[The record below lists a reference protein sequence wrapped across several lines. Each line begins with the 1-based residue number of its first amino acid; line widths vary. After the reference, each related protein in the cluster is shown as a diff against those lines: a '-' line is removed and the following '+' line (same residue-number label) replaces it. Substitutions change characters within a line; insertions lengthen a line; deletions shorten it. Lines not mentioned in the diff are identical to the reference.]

1 MKKRNLVIVLFIAI
15 VLLIGGVVSALYYG
29 GKSAKQAEQEKLIEL
44 TDPIV
49 LYVDIDKLV
58 TKSAIN
64 EVFTESNRAL
74 IATAI
79 AGEVGK
85 PDSADYISELMAN
98 LDNSGLNTKQPIYGY
113 GNPNSDGIDNMT
125 ILADVADVD
134 KLDSFVEFMIE
145 PYDSEHGIVREGDMR
160 SVEVDEFKMCYD
172 TNRFICVV
180 GDDVDDVVM
189 NDALNRGNANLSAYA
204 KYDVACS
211 VRLKP
216 TLEVVRDNEQSII
229 DGYAAELAVCTN
241 EWERIWLEDCLA
253 TSQSNIDKITN
264 IYDMLSEDAMAVM
277 GISFEAGKLAL
288 EVAVNGLDSE
298 FEFDRKV
305 NNSYLDYVGDDVLAV
320 MDLGVNGQ
328 VVSKMLEGV
337 LTTDIADMFGISHNE
352 YNIYVGILCDAIKSI
367 DGDVALA
374 LNDVSG
380 NYYGVNSVEALL
392 TMDVSDNYII
402 SNVAMFG
409 EGILKKRDN
418 NVYSTKLG
426 GFNLSVGQPENR
438 LFVAVNMDYA
448 KSDTPASMARW
459 AADIED
465 SYAYMLF
472 DVDNIMDN
480 SYASTLYR
488 NAMRG
493 VEKQYAP
500 YVDGLIESCSHIYVN
515 VNTPNSI
522 EFALV
527 FDDKQTNAL
536 EQVVRAIAPI
546 AVGETIQNVLR

>member
-1 MKKRNLVIVLFIAI
+1 
-15 VLLIGGVVSALYYG
+15 
-29 GKSAKQAEQEKLIEL
+29 
-44 TDPIV
+44 
-49 LYVDIDKLV
+49 
-58 TKSAIN
+58 
-64 EVFTESNRAL
+64 
-74 IATAI
+74 
-79 AGEVGK
+79 
-85 PDSADYISELMAN
+85 
-98 LDNSGLNTKQPIYGY
+98 
-113 GNPNSDGIDNMT
+113 
-125 ILADVADVD
+125 
-134 KLDSFVEFMIE
+134 
-145 PYDSEHGIVREGDMR
+145 
-160 SVEVDEFKMCYD
+160 
-172 TNRFICVV
+172 V

-189 NDALNRGNANLSAYA
+189 NDALNRGNADLSAYT

-211 VRLKP
+211 VRLKS
-216 TLEVVRDNEQSII
+216 TLEVMHDNEQIII
-229 DGYAAELAVCTN
+229 DGYAAEIATCTN
-241 EWERIWLEDCLA
+241 EWELIWLEDCMA
-253 TSQSNIDKITN
+253 TSQSNIDKITK

-298 FEFDRKV
+298 FKLDRKV
-305 NNSYLDYVGDDVLAV
+305 NNDYLDYVSNDVLAV

-328 VVSKMLEGV
+328 MVSKMLEEV

-374 LNDVSG
+374 LNNISG
-380 NYYGVNSVEALL
+380 NYYGVKSVEALL

-409 EGILKKRDN
+409 EGMLNKLDN

-426 GFNLSVGQPENR
+426 GFNLSIGQPEDM
-438 LFVAVNMDYA
+438 LFVTVNMDYE

-459 AADIED
+459 AVDVED

-493 VEKQYAP
+493 VDKQYAS
-500 YVDGLIESCSHIYVN
+500 YVDGLIKSCSHIYVN

-522 EFALV
+522 KFALV
-527 FDDKQTNAL
+527 FDDRQTNAL
-536 EQVVRAIAPI
+536 EQVVRAVAPI
-546 AVGETIQNVLR
+546 AVGETIQNVLK

>member
-1 MKKRNLVIVLFIAI
+1 MKKRNLVIVVFIAI
-15 VLLIGGVVSALYYG
+15 ALLIGGVVAALYYG
-29 GKSAKQAEQEKLIEL
+29 GKSAKQTEQEKLVEL
-44 TDPIV
+44 TDPII

-79 AGEVGK
+79 AGEAGR

-113 GNPNSDGIDNMT
+113 GTPNTDGIDNMT
-125 ILADVADVD
+125 IVAEIADVD

-145 PYDSEHGIVREGDMR
+145 PYDAELGIVREGDMR
-160 SVEVDEFKMCYD
+160 SVEVDGFKMCYD

-180 GDDVDDVVM
+180 GDDVDEAAM
-189 NDALNRGNANLSAYA
+189 NDAIHRGKADLSVYT

-216 TLEVVRDNEQSII
+216 TLEVMRDNEQIII
-229 DGYAAELAVCTN
+229 DGYAAEIATCTN
-241 EWERIWLEDCLA
+241 EWELIWLEDCMA
-253 TSQSNIDKITN
+253 TSQSNIDKITK

-277 GISFEAGKLAL
+277 GISFEAGNLAIEL
-288 EVAVNGLDSE
+288 AVNGLDSE
-298 FEFDRKV
+298 FKLDRKV
-305 NNSYLDYVGDDVLAV
+305 NNNYLDYVSDDVLAV

-328 VVSKMLEGV
+328 MVSKMLEEV

-374 LNDVSG
+374 VNNISG
-380 NYYGVNSVEALL
+380 NHYGVKSVEALL

-409 EGILKKRDN
+409 EGMLNKLDN

-448 KSDTPASMARW
+448 KSDTHASMARW
-459 AADIED
+459 IADVEE

-472 DVDNIMDN
+472 DIDNIMDN
-480 SYASTLYR
+480 NYASTIYR
-488 NAMRG
+488 NAMRR

-500 YVDGLIESCSHIYVN
+500 YVDGLISSCSHIYVN

-522 EFALV
+522 KFALV

-536 EQVVRAIAPI
+536 EQVVRAVAPI
-546 AVGETIQNVLR
+546 VVGETIQNVLK

>member
-1 MKKRNLVIVLFIAI
+1 MKKRNLVIVVFIAI
-15 VLLIGGVVSALYYG
+15 ILLIGGVVAALYYG
-29 GKSAKQAEQEKLIEL
+29 GKSAKQTEQEKLVEL

-49 LYVDIDKLV
+49 LYVDVDQLV
-58 TKSAIN
+58 AKSAMN
-64 EVFTESNRAL
+64 EVLTDANRSL

-79 AGEVGK
+79 AGEVGR

-125 ILADVADVD
+125 IVAEVADVD
-134 KLDSFVEFMIE
+134 RLDSFVEFMIE
-145 PYDSEHGIVREGDMR
+145 SYDAELGIVREGNIR
-160 SVEVDEFKMCYD
+160 SVEIDGVKMRYD
-172 TNRFICVV
+172 TKRFVCVV
-180 GDDVDDVVM
+180 GEDVDDVVM
-189 NDALNRGNANLSAYA
+189 DDAVSRGKADLSAYA

-211 VRLKP
+211 VRLKS
-216 TLEVVRDNEQSII
+216 TLELMRDNEQSII
-229 DGYAAELAVCTN
+229 DSYAEELAVCTN
-241 EWERIWLEDCLA
+241 EWDRIWLEDSMA
-253 TSQSNIDKITN
+253 TSQSNIDKITKMCE
-264 IYDMLSEDAMAVM
+264 MLSEDAMAVM

-288 EVAVNGLDSE
+288 EMSVNGLDSE
-298 FEFDRKV
+298 FKFDRKV
-305 NNSYLDYVGDDVLAV
+305 NNNYLDYVSDDVLAV

-328 VVSKMLEGV
+328 VVSMMLEDM

-367 DGDVALA
+367 DGDVALV

-409 EGILKKRDN
+409 EGILKKKDN
-418 NVYSTKLG
+418 NIYSTKLG
-426 GFNLSVGQPENR
+426 GFNLSIGQPEDR
-438 LFVAVNMDYA
+438 LFVTVNMDYA

-459 AADIED
+459 IVDVED
-465 SYAYMLF
+465 SYAYMLI

-480 SYASTLYR
+480 SYTSTLYR
-488 NAMRG
+488 NAMRR

-500 YVDGLIESCSHIYVN
+500 YVDGLIKSCSHVYVN

-536 EQVVRAIAPI
+536 EQVVRAVAPI
-546 AVGETIQNVLR
+546 VVGETIQNVLR

>member
-1 MKKRNLVIVLFIAI
+1 MKKRNLVIVVFIAI
-15 VLLIGGVVSALYYG
+15 VLLIGGVVAALYYG
-29 GKSAKQAEQEKLIEL
+29 GKSAKQTEQEKLVEL

-49 LYVDIDKLV
+49 LYVDVNQLV

-64 EVFTESNRAL
+64 EVLTESNRSL

-79 AGEVGK
+79 AGEAGK
-85 PDSADYISELMAN
+85 PDSADYIAELMTN

-125 ILADVADVD
+125 IVVEVADVD
-134 KLDSFVEFMIE
+134 RLDSFVEFMIE
-145 PYDSEHGIVREGDMR
+145 SYDAELGIVREGNIR
-160 SVEVDEFKMCYD
+160 SVEIDGVKMRYD
-172 TNRFICVV
+172 TKRFVCVV
-180 GDDVDDVVM
+180 GEDVDDVVI
-189 NDALNRGNANLSAYA
+189 NDAVSRGKADLSAYA

-211 VRLKP
+211 VRLKL
-216 TLEVVRDNEQSII
+216 TLELMRDNEQSII
-229 DGYAAELAVCTN
+229 DSYAEELAVCTN
-241 EWERIWLEDCLA
+241 EWDRIWLEDSMA
-253 TSQSNIDKITN
+253 TSQSNIDKITKMCE
-264 IYDMLSEDAMAVM
+264 MLSEDAMAVM

-288 EVAVNGLDSE
+288 EMSVNGLDSE
-298 FEFDRKV
+298 FKFDRKV
-305 NNSYLDYVGDDVLAV
+305 NNNYLDYVSDDVLAV

-328 VVSKMLEGV
+328 VVSTMLEDM

-374 LNDVSG
+374 LNDISG

-409 EGILKKRDN
+409 EGMLKKKDN
-418 NVYSTKLG
+418 NIYSTKLSS
-426 GFNLSVGQPENR
+426 FNLSIGQPEDR
-438 LFVAVNMDYA
+438 LFVTVNMDYA
-448 KSDTPASMARW
+448 KSDTPASIARW
-459 AADIED
+459 AADVED

-472 DVDNIMDN
+472 DVDNIMNN

-488 NAMRG
+488 NAMRS

-500 YVDGLIESCSHIYVN
+500 YVDGLIKSCSHVYVN

-527 FDDKQTNAL
+527 FDDRQTNAL
-536 EQVVRAIAPI
+536 EQVVRAVAPI

>member
-1 MKKRNLVIVLFIAI
+1 MKKRNLVIVVFIAI
-15 VLLIGGVVSALYYG
+15 VLLIGGVVAALYYG
-29 GKSAKQAEQEKLIEL
+29 GKSAKQAEQEKLVEL

-49 LYVDIDKLV
+49 LYVNVNKLV
-58 TKSAIN
+58 AKSAIN

-79 AGEVGK
+79 AGEAGR

-113 GNPNSDGIDNMT
+113 GNPNLDKIDNMA
-125 ILADVADVD
+125 IVADVADVD

-145 PYDSEHGIVREGDMR
+145 PYDSELGIVREGDMR
-160 SVEVDEFKMCYD
+160 SVEVDGFKMCYD
-172 TNRFICVV
+172 ANRFICVV
-180 GDDVDDVVM
+180 GDDVDEAIM
-189 NDALNRGNANLSAYA
+189 NDAIHRGKADLSVYT

-211 VRLKP
+211 VRLKS
-216 TLEVVRDNEQSII
+216 TLEVMRDNEQIII
-229 DGYAAELAVCTN
+229 DGYAAEIATCTN
-241 EWERIWLEDCLA
+241 EWELIWLEDCMA
-253 TSQSNIDKITN
+253 TSQSNIDKITK

-277 GISFEAGKLAL
+277 GISFEAGNLAIEL
-288 EVAVNGLDSE
+288 AVNGLDSE
-298 FEFDRKV
+298 FKLDRKV
-305 NNSYLDYVGDDVLAV
+305 NNDYLDYVSDDVLAV

-328 VVSKMLEGV
+328 VVSKMLEEV

-374 LNDVSG
+374 LNNISG
-380 NYYGVNSVEALL
+380 NHYGVKSVEALL

-409 EGILKKRDN
+409 EGMLNKLDN

-426 GFNLSVGQPENR
+426 GFNLSIGQPEDR
-438 LFVAVNMDYA
+438 LFVTVNMDYT

-459 AADIED
+459 AADVED

-472 DVDNIMDN
+472 DVDNIMNN

-488 NAMRG
+488 NAMRS

-500 YVDGLIESCSHIYVN
+500 YVDGLIKSCSHIYVN

-527 FDDKQTNAL
+527 FDDKRTNAL
-536 EQVVRAIAPI
+536 EQVVRAVAPI
-546 AVGETIQNVLR
+546 VVGETIQNVLK